1 MSRTNIVLWVKEML
15 ENGKEITI
23 VDDQYRAPTY
33 VEDLALACKISMDK
47 GAIGIYHISS
57 NTLLSVFEI
66 AQQIAE
72 IFNLDK
78 GLIFSISSST
88 LNQKAQRPPVTGFDL
103 SKTNMELE
111 FYPKSFKEDL
121 QKFKDI
127 LM

>member
-1 MSRTNIVLWVKEML
+1 M
-15 ENGKEITI
+15 
-23 VDDQYRAPTY
+23 
-33 VEDLALACKISMDK
+33 ALACKISIDK
-47 GAIGIYHISS
+47 GALGIYHISS

-78 GLIFSISSST
+78 GLILPISSST
-88 LNQKAQRPPVTGFDL
+88 LNQKAQRPPITGFEL
-103 SKTNMELE
+103 SKTNTELE

-127 LM
+127 MM